1 MLKLFNLD
9 VSDYASN
16 VYEVKINGDLSLF
29 SGEDKQWIK
38 NDGKIIFTYDGPE
51 EDIADDERSF
61 VFFEKAGNG
70 IIIFIIIKAMFQQ
83 DITSVLIYTVRKRV
97 RLFIN

>member
-61 VFFEKAGNG
+61 VFF
-70 IIIFIIIKAMFQQ
+70 
-83 DITSVLIYTVRKRV
+83 RKKREMV
-97 RLFIN
+97 FLYS